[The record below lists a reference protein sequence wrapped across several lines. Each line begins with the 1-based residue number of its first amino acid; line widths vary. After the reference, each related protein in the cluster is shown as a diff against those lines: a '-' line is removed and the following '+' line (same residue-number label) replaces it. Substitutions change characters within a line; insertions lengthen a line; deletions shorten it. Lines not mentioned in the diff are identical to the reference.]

1 MVVVAVW
8 CGIGIILVEPIGT
21 LTMAKKSKTAKRGAP
36 AHRKKGMK
44 AKKKRKPAPK
54 PAPFPIAPSPPVW
67 EGFGGMKKAT
77 PAKKKK
83 KSEPKPA
90 PVPPSPLLKILG
102 EDQ

>member
-1 MVVVAVW
+1 L
-8 CGIGIILVEPIGT
+8 GIILVEPIGT
-21 LTMAKKSKTAKRGAP
+21 SNVAQKSKTTTRG
-36 AHRKKGMK
+36 RKKKAMK
-44 AKKKRKPAPK
+44 AKKRPVPKRAPV
-54 PAPFPIAPSPPVW
+54 PPSPPVW

-83 KSEPKPA
+83 EPAPKPA